1 MVRFGHPKTNNLSNA
16 QMAAETSPYVMEHRV
31 SAGDV
36 NRDLVNDYRELLG
49 QHVGM
54 WSNVRSQY
62 FCKSKQPIPTLL
74 KLVLRQACH

>member
-1 MVRFGHPKTNNLSNA
+1 MVRFGYPKTNNLSNA
-16 QMAAETSPYVMEHRV
+16 QMTTKTSPHEMEHQV

-49 QHVGM
+49 QHIGM

-62 FCKSKQPIPTLL
+62 FFKSKQPIPTLL
-74 KLVLRQACH
+74 KLVLRQICH